1 METFIEYSQR
11 LKKEIKNNPAIIH
24 GIKLCFLD
32 GIDPFQKGTEH
43 EIYTLGKTV
52 SGNYLALRQKKFSMD
67 IKNEIERF
75 EIYCQNAE
83 TLANSKAKNLFNH
96 RPESPK
102 FCIGVIYQSK
112 EVGIITEDMS
122 EGGKYEMTNDM
133 ADYYSERKLNG
144 EVIDEVFVDLDSCR
158 PDNYFNDSEVIST
171 TPYFSAENVL
181 KV

>member
-11 LKKEIKNNPAIIH
+11 LKKEIQNSPEIIDSIRACFSRYENP
-24 GIKLCFLD
+24 FS
-32 GIDPFQKGTEH
+32 KGTDN
-43 EIYTLGKTV
+43 EIYRLGRTG
-52 SGNYLALRQKKFSMD
+52 SGVYLVLRKRRFSMD
-67 IKNEIERF
+67 TENEIERF

-83 TLANSKAKNLFNH
+83 TLSNSKAKNLFNH
-96 RPESPK
+96 RPISPS
-102 FCIGVIYQSK
+102 FCIGVISQSK

-144 EVIDEVFVDLDSCR
+144 EVVDEVFVDLDSCR
-158 PDNYFNDSEVIST
+158 PDNYFKDSEIIST

-181 KV
+181 DV